1 MNRWTVETPF
11 ARAPFQLTPDDV
23 EVFAVGDVHGQAA
36 AFEAMLAHVA
46 GVKTRPGR
54 KRLLVQTGDVID
66 RGPENLRAMALAL
79 NAREL
84 ARVDEVVL
92 LPGNHE
98 LMLLEVLDDAE
109 AAVKNDSFY
118 GTHLGVWAM
127 NGGLDVL
134 DELLAVAGAAD
145 ETKKA
150 LLNDNA
156 ALAQWLCDVFERG
169 PLADGAPGAWLRAL
183 RAGPDHLRVGQTL
196 LVHAGV
202 HPRLDQDRFL
212 ATPRA
217 GHRRAQHHWAWV
229 RDPFLQWQPGFKDPK
244 GDPMLVVHGH
254 TPAFKKPVWRHEDEN
269 AVVACMDRMLT
280 HGRLNV
286 DAGATARPHVGA
298 ARLNA
303 DGYQMFVAQA

>member
-1 MNRWTVETPF
+1 MNRSTVETSF
-11 ARAPFQLTPDDV
+11 AKSPFQLAPDDV

-36 AFEAMLAHVA
+36 AFEAMLAYVA
-46 GVKTRPGR
+46 NVKTRPGR

-66 RGPENLRAMALAL
+66 RGPENLRAMDLAL

-98 LMLLEVLDDAE
+98 LMLLEVLDDVA
-109 AAVKNDSFY
+109 AAVVKDAFY
-118 GTHLGVWAM
+118 GTHLDIWAM
-127 NGGLDVL
+127 NGGRQVV
-134 DELLAVAGAAD
+134 DELMVAANVQA
-145 ETKKA
+145 ETKNT
-150 LLNDNA
+150 LLNDKA
-156 ALAQWLCDVFERG
+156 ALAHWLGDVFENG
-169 PLADGAPGAWLRAL
+169 VLAETAPGAWLRAL
-183 RAGPDHLRVGQTL
+183 RAGPDHMRAGQTL

-212 ATPRA
+212 KTPRA

-229 RDPFLQWQPGFKDPK
+229 REPFLQWQRRFTDTN

-254 TPAFKKPVWRHEDEN
+254 TPAFRKPVFRHENEK

-286 DAGATARPHVGA
+286 DAGATERPHVGG